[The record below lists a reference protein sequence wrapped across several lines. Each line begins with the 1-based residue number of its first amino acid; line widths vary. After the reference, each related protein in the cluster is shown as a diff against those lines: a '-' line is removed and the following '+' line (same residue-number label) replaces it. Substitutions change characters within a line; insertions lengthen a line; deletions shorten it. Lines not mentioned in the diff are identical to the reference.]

1 MKITNLQDLL
11 LDEMKDM
18 LHAENQLIKALPK
31 LAKLAESEELRTG
44 LEEHLAVT
52 RTQKERL
59 EQLLTDLTGSARPKP
74 CKGMQ
79 GILEEGNELMDEI
92 ESASVCDAALIAAS
106 QKVEHYEIASYG
118 TMVAWAEKLGLTDV
132 AGALGESLEE
142 EEEADR
148 KLTEIA
154 ESLANEE
161 AAEGDDEKDDEKDEE
176 ETEDTDAEEREPAT
190 ARARSSAP
198 KAPPARS
205 RRKAPA

>member
-44 LEEHLAVT
+44 LEEHLEIT
-52 RTQKERL
+52 RTQKDRL
-59 EQLLTDLTGSARPKP
+59 EQLLTDLTGSARAKP

-79 GILEEGNELMDEI
+79 GILEEGNELMEEI
-92 ESASVCDAALIAAS
+92 ESESVCDAALIAAS

-118 TMVAWAEKLGLTDV
+118 TMVAWAEKLGLTEV
-132 AGALGESLEE
+132 AETLGQSLEE

-154 ESLANEE
+154 ESMANEE
-161 AAEGDDEKDDEKDEE
+161 AAEGDEKDEKDEE
-176 ETEDTDAEEREPAT
+176 ETEESEEREPAT
-190 ARARSSAP
+190 ARSRSSAP